1 MTEES
6 DSRVLT
12 LDRVLDA
19 PRRDLALLDGARTS
33 EALVL
38 PAARRRRAR

>member
-19 PRRDLALLDGARTS
+19 PAPRSGAAGRS
-33 EALVL
+33 
-38 PAARRRRAR
+38 PNF